1 VSELT
6 ASTQPPGAIE
16 PGLPLGVEGG
26 TTRLGGHGWI
36 LRRLALGVVTLLV
49 ISFVIFLATAVL
61 PGDVASAVL
70 GSRANPK
77 SVELVREQLHLDDP
91 LPAQYW
97 TWLSGVVQGDF
108 GQSFATKSSVGELV
122 GPRAISTLLLM
133 TITALIA
140 VPISVALGTFAAT
153 RPRGIIDALVN
164 GISVALAALPDFV
177 LALGLVLV
185 LSTTV
190 VNLLPAV
197 ILVSPGFAVLSDPL
211 GMVLPVLTL
220 VLTMLPYLTRL
231 VRASVLDALQSDY
244 VTAARLRGA
253 HPRVVLLRHALRNSL
268 APAVQATALS
278 LGILL
283 GGTVVVE
290 FIFQYPGLGAGLAEA
305 VNQRDVPVVQ
315 ATCLI
320 FAAGWI
326 AFNLLADIVTVYIT
340 PRLRTR

>member
-1 VSELT
+1 VAQLT
-6 ASTQPPGAIE
+6 APAQPTSGVE
-16 PGLPLGVEGG
+16 LGVEASGPW
-26 TTRLGGHGWI
+26 LGGHGWI
-36 LRRLALGVVTLLV
+36 VRRVAFGVVTLIV
-49 ISFVIFLATAVL
+49 ISMVIFLATAVL

-70 GSRANPK
+70 GQRATPQ
-77 SVELVREQLHLDDP
+77 SIAVIRQQLHLDDP
-91 LPAQYW
+91 LPVQYW
-97 TWLSGVVQGDF
+97 HWLTGVLHGDF
-108 GQSFATKSSVGELV
+108 GQSFATKSSVAELV
-122 GPRAISTLLLM
+122 GPRAVSTLLLM
-133 TITALIA
+133 AITALIA
-140 VPISVALGTFAAT
+140 VPVSITLGAYAAT
-153 RPRGIIDALVN
+153 RPRGIADALVN
-164 GISVALAALPDFV
+164 GVSVALAALPDFV
-177 LALGLVLV
+177 LALGLVFL

-190 VNLLPAV
+190 LTLLPAV

-244 VTAARLRGA
+244 VVAARLRGA
-253 HPRVVLLRHALRNSL
+253 HPRVVLFRHALRNSL

-326 AFNLLADIVTVYIT
+326 AFNLLADIVTVYIS